1 LTKVNL
7 CNVYDWLIVDSW
19 TMTNS
24 TITDV
29 LLLAYK
35 SQLAIH
41 QTTGWSKKVGHQ
53 FYIILVSNTVRLS
66 EFPHQVT

>member
-1 LTKVNL
+1 
-7 CNVYDWLIVDSW
+7 
-19 TMTNS
+19 MTNS